1 MTPEQL
7 RVKLA
12 AVLEKAS
19 ESGRISTAEV
29 KAFFAGEELS
39 EEQMNLV
46 YDFLLSRKIV
56 VEGYVKKEEEPAS
69 GEADA
74 EPAWSAEEQ
83 RYLDMYMEDLS
94 AIREEASGEWE
105 RLVAAVRGGD
115 VTAKRRIT
123 ELLMPAVCELA
134 QKMYRE
140 GVFLQDLIQEG
151 NLALVLAADKADSLP
166 LNDREAGREAVL
178 SIVRGNLQAL
188 LEEQTDVHARDK
200 RMVEKVED
208 FKDGIEILKEELGRK
223 VYLDEAADFMN
234 ITEEEAADILKLAG
248 ENVEDE
254 DVGE

>member
-1 MTPEQL
+1 
-7 RVKLA
+7 
-12 AVLEKAS
+12 
-19 ESGRISTAEV
+19 
-29 KAFFAGEELS
+29 
-39 EEQMNLV
+39 
-46 YDFLLSRKIV
+46 
-56 VEGYVKKEEEPAS
+56 
-69 GEADA
+69 
-74 EPAWSAEEQ
+74 
-83 RYLDMYMEDLS
+83 
-94 AIREEASGEWE
+94 
-105 RLVAAVRGGD
+105 GGD

-166 LNDREAGREAVL
+166 LNDREAGREAIL